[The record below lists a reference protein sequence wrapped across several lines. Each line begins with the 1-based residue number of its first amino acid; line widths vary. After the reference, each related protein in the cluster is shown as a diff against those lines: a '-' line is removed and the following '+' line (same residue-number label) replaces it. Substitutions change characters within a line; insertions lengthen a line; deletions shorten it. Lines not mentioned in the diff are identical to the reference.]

1 MVMDSHSHRG
11 PAQSIA
17 GKLRPGLV
25 WIRRKLLFGILV
37 SLCWIVWLVPAPF
50 WHGLVLVAGY
60 AGMLLPTRHVVL
72 ENVRQVR
79 GPASRLSAF
88 QVGSHQIATHIRN
101 VIGMFRAGA
110 RLPDKTNKLDVEHL
124 DKLAPYLGKRGI
136 VLVAPHAGPYPV
148 MGLLAA
154 RMLKEHGY
162 TGEIAVVARLFR
174 PIRSGVVREWFIRR
188 YGQAGVEIVVFDDGT
203 LRMASRLR
211 SILANNGVVVLLID
225 EPTDA
230 ASQPVPFFSSAI
242 KLPVGPVRLS
252 WLTNSVIVPM
262 LTAYRRAGRMSIL
275 MEPPIEPQADTEITL
290 NQVASSLE
298 RLIDRELPQ
307 WSMLSPIWYHGASA
321 PPISGTGDA
330 LPAQSR

>member
-1 MVMDSHSHRG
+1 MQDVEKHPSVGKREHSDNVMRRG
-11 PAQSIA
+11 SRW
-17 GKLRPGLV
+17 L
-25 WIRRKLLFGILV
+25 RRKLLYAALV
-37 SLCWIVWLVPAPF
+37 SICWIVWLIPAPF
-50 WHGLVLVAGY
+50 WHVLVIFAGY
-60 AGMLLPTRHVVL
+60 VGMALPTRRIVL

-79 GPASRLSAF
+79 GPSSPMTAF
-88 QVGSHQIATHIRN
+88 NLGRRQIATHIRN

-110 RLPDKTNKLDVEHL
+110 RLPDKTNKLDVEHMEN
-124 DKLAPYLGKRGI
+124 LAPYLGKRGI

-162 TGEIAVVARLFR
+162 AGEIAVVARLFR

-188 YGQAGVEIVVFDDGT
+188 YGEAGVEIVVFDDGS

-211 SILANNGVVVLLID
+211 TILANNGVVVLLVD

-230 ASQPVPFFSSAI
+230 ISQAVPFFSSAI
-242 KLPVGPVRLS
+242 KLPVGPVRLAH
-252 WLTNSVIVPM
+252 LTRSVIVPM

-275 MEPPIEPQADTEITL
+275 IEPGIEPVADPDVTL
-290 NQVASSLE
+290 NQLAGSLE

-307 WSMLSPIWYHGASA
+307 WSMLSPIWHHTPVPGAVQSDRI
-321 PPISGTGDA
+321 PVSG
-330 LPAQSR
+330 